1 MTKKTKILF
10 IVNPISG
17 HGHKEYFPLLVN
29 RYIDKTAFDYEIV
42 FTEFKG
48 HARELAN
55 EGIHRGMEI
64 IVAVGGDGTINE
76 TAHSLIDSDC
86 SLGIIPLGSGNGLA
100 RTLKLPLLPQLA
112 IKNNINKKRISRI
125 DTATVNGVPF
135 VSIAGFGLDAETAD
149 AFAKDG
155 RRGFFTYSKIA
166 IDKYLHSQPESCR
179 ITIDNCKTFVC
190 EPMMV
195 TIANSTQFGYDAR
208 IAPNALLDDGKLDV
222 CLLHKPELSA
232 APIVAT
238 QLLDG
243 RISHSPYFRTIQASK
258 IKINRTADA
267 VVNIDGEPIMMNKD
281 LLVEIK
287 PLSLNVLY

>member
-1 MTKKTKILF
+1 MALKTKILF

-17 HGHKEYFPLLVN
+17 HGRKENFPFWVN
-29 RYIDKTAFDYEIV
+29 MFIDKTAFDYEIV
-42 FTEFKG
+42 FTQYQG
-48 HARELAN
+48 HAQKLASEAVAN
-55 EGIHRGMEI
+55 GIDI
-64 IVAVGGDGTINE
+64 VVAVGGDGTINE
-76 TAHSLIDSDC
+76 IAHCLIDSNC
-86 SLGIIPLGSGNGLA
+86 ALGIIPMGSGNGLA

-112 IKNNINKKRISRI
+112 IKNNINKKRIRRI
-125 DTATVNGVPF
+125 DTATVNGIPF

-155 RRGFFTYSKIA
+155 HRGFLTYSRIA
-166 IDKYLHSQPESCR
+166 LEKYINLQPEQCR
-179 ITIDNCKTFVC
+179 ITIDDCKSFVC

-195 TIANSTQFGYDAR
+195 SIANSTQFGYEAR
-208 IAPNALLDDGKLDV
+208 IAPGALLDDGKLDV
-222 CLLHKPELSA
+222 CFLYKPLLSA

-258 IKINRTADA
+258 IQISRKNDA
-267 VVNIDGEPIMMNKD
+267 VVNIDGEPVMMNKD